1 MLMKILLAGSGGQ
14 GMLTAGN
21 ILGHAA
27 MIENY
32 HVTYLPAYGAAVR
45 GDTANCT
52 ICISDEEI
60 ASPVASA
67 PDIVVAMNQP
77 SAQTFG
83 NTLEPGG
90 QMIYNSNLVAS
101 LPFRGDLNCFPI
113 AASDIAASAG
123 SRRSANMVMLGAF
136 VKLTNIVKLESVHAS
151 VEYMLRGKKKLVEVT
166 KKAVD
171 EGFNAFNSGNN
182 VS

>member
-21 ILGHAA
+21 VLGNAA

-32 HVTYLPAYGAAVR
+32 HVTYLPSYGAAVR
-45 GDTANCT
+45 GGTANCT

-67 PDIVVAMNQP
+67 PDVVVAMNRP

-83 NTLEPGG
+83 DTLEPGG
-90 QMIYNSNLVAS
+90 QMIYNSNLVGS

-113 AASDIAASAG
+113 AANDIAAAIG
-123 SRRSANMVMLGAF
+123 SRRSANMVLLGAF
-136 VKLTNIVKLESVHAS
+136 VKLTNIVKLESVHES
-151 VEYMLRGKKKLVEVT
+151 VEYMLRGKKKIVEVT
-166 KKAVD
+166 NRAVD
-171 EGFNAFNSGNN
+171 EGFNAFQPGNT